1 MGKVI
6 KINIKII
13 LNKRNL
19 DEAPTSYLSQKEEP
33 TILKDSEAICFFKIR
48 VYVLLAIL
56 LYKTDL
62 ILDTKTH

>member
-33 TILKDSEAICFFKIR
+33 TILKDSEAICFFQDPSLCAFGYYF
-48 VYVLLAIL
+48 V
-56 LYKTDL
+56 
-62 ILDTKTH
+62 